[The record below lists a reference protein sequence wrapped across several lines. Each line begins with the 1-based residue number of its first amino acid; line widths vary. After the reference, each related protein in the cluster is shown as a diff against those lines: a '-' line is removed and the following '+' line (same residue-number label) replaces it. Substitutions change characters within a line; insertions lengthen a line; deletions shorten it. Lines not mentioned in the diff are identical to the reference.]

1 MGNNVADKNKQNARS
16 MDTLD
21 QRIESDRRI
30 AAVVFEASYS

>member
-1 MGNNVADKNKQNARS
+1 MGNNVADENKQNARS

-30 AAVVFEASYS
+30 AAVFFEASYS